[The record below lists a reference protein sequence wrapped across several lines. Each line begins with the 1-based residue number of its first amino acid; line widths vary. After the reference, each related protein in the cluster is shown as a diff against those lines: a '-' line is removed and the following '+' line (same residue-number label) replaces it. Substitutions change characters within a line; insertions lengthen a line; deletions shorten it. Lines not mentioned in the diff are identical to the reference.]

1 MKGFLVFLLLLPIT
15 ALAQAVGGP
24 PPHPVSQPYTSGLLL
39 IGLGIVGAF
48 VVRRWKK

>member
-15 ALAQAVGGP
+15 ALAQAIGGP
-24 PPHPVSQPYTSGLLL
+24 PPPVPQPYTTDLLL
-39 IGLGIVGAF
+39 VGLGTFGAF